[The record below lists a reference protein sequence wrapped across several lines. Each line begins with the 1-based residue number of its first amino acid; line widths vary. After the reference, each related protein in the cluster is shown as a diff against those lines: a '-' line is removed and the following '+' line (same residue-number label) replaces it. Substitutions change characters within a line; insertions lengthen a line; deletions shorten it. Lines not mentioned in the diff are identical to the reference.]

1 MAVGTKSKECTKGM
15 RRTLRKPAKLAL
27 VLCAGI
33 VGWAWLSAPALA
45 QTGATPAAADI
56 EPGKQLYMERCQHCH
71 GESGDGKGVSAA
83 VVYPKPRDFTSGI
96 YKFRTHHENANG
108 NKMAGDEDIFRSIN
122 DGLHGTS
129 MPAWGGFYNKQ
140 QIGQLVAYIKTFAS
154 VYQEDKAG
162 AALDFSGEIPSSPA
176 SIAKGKEHFE
186 KTFECHTCHGM
197 AGRGNG
203 QQALDGLKDDW
214 GERIWPANLT
224 RPWTYRGGHGRG
236 DIFRNIALGIT
247 GTPMPAFADPD
258 PMAAARE
265 ATDAQSKKDAEAFAR
280 EVRENIWHT
289 VNYVQSLWTYSDEP
303 EVKSVL
309 RAKLLDGPLPAGPDD
324 PAWKKVPVNYYPLV
338 GQVVEEPRLFHPMI
352 VGVEVQA
359 LHNGKEL
366 AFRVVWDDRTES
378 KPGGSG
384 ATETFADAVA
394 LQFPAQPLQGLER
407 PYFLMGDSKRPTDLW
422 YWRNDSPE
430 KAVLVQTTGS
440 KSFQPGE
447 NAGGLRAQGVF
458 DNGQYR
464 IVLQR
469 TLHTKNAGKEVQ
481 FEVGKFSPFSM
492 TTWDGSNGEQG
503 GGKRTVMAWYTLYLE
518 PEPSKAPMYLW
529 GIGIVVGVILQ
540 FSAYYVTRKNHGQS
554 NTVTETGRS

>member
-1 MAVGTKSKECTKGM
+1 M
-15 RRTLRKPAKLAL
+15 RQTSRRATTLAL
-27 VLCAGI
+27 MLGAGI
-33 VGWAWLSAPALA
+33 IVAWAWLSASALA
-45 QTGATPAAADI
+45 QTGATPLAPEAEA
-56 EPGKQLYMERCQHCH
+56 GKQFYIDRCQHCH
-71 GESGDGKGVSAA
+71 GENGDGKGVSAA

-96 YKFRTHHENANG
+96 YKFRTHHETTNG

-122 DGLHGTS
+122 DGLHATS

-154 VYQEDKAG
+154 VFKEDKSG
-162 AALDFSGEIPSSPA
+162 AALDFSGEILSSPA

-186 KTFECHTCHGM
+186 KTFECHTCHGI

-224 RPWTYRGGHGRG
+224 KPWTYRGGHSRR

-265 ATDAQSKKDAEAFAR
+265 ATDPQRKKDAEALAR

-289 VNYVQSLWTYSDEP
+289 VNYVQSLWTYPEEP
-303 EVKSVL
+303 EVKSTL
-309 RAKLLDGPLPAGPDD
+309 TAKLVDGPLSVDPDD
-324 PAWKKVPVNYYPLV
+324 PVWKKAPTNYYPLV
-338 GQVVEEPRLFHPMI
+338 GQVIEEPRLFTPMI
-352 VGVEVQA
+352 VGVEIQA
-359 LHNGKEL
+359 VHNGKEI

-384 ATETFADAVA
+384 STETFADALA
-394 LQFPAQPLQGLER
+394 LQFPAKPLAGSER
-407 PYFLMGDSKRPTDLW
+407 PYFLMGDGKRPTDLW
-422 YWRNDSPE
+422 YWRNNSPD
-430 KAVLVQTTGS
+430 KIVLVQTTGS
-440 KSFQPGE
+440 KSFQPGD
-447 NAGGLRAQGVF
+447 APGGLRAQGVV

-464 IVLQR
+464 VVLQR
-469 TLHTKNAGKEVQ
+469 TLRTKNAGQEVQ
-481 FEVGKFSPFSM
+481 FAVGQFLPFSV
-492 TTWDGSNGEQG
+492 TTWDGSNGERG
-503 GGKRTVMAWYTLYLE
+503 GGKRTVMAWYNLYLE
-518 PEPSKAPMYLW
+518 PEPSKTPMYLW

-540 FSAYYVTRKNHGQS
+540 FSAYYVTRKSQNQS

>member
-1 MAVGTKSKECTKGM
+1 M
-15 RRTLRKPAKLAL
+15 
-27 VLCAGI
+27 
-33 VGWAWLSAPALA
+33 PALA

-56 EPGKQLYMERCQHCH
+56 DPGKQLYMDRCQHCH

-96 YKFRTHHENANG
+96 YKFRTHHETVNG
-108 NKMAGDEDIFRSIN
+108 NKMPGDEDIFRSIN

-129 MPAWGGFYNKQ
+129 MPGWSGFYNKQ
-140 QIGQLVAYIKTFAS
+140 QIAQLVSYIKTFAS
-154 VYQEDKAG
+154 VFKDDKSG

-186 KTFECHTCHGM
+186 KTFECHTCHGI

-214 GERIWPANLT
+214 GERIWPVNLT
-224 RPWTYRGGHGRG
+224 KPWTYRGGHNRR
-236 DIFRNIALGIT
+236 DIFRDISLGIT

-265 ATDAQSKKDAEAFAR
+265 ATDTQRKKDAEALAH

-289 VNYVQSLWTYSDEP
+289 VNYVQSLWTYPEEP

-309 RAKLLDGPLPAGPDD
+309 PATLVDGPLPAGPDD
-324 PAWKKVPVNYYPLV
+324 PAWKKAATNYYPLV
-338 GQVVEEPRLFHPMI
+338 GQVIEEPRLFTPMI
-352 VGVEVQA
+352 VGVDIQA
-359 LHNGKEL
+359 LYNGKEI

-378 KPGGSG
+378 KPGSSG
-384 ATETFADAVA
+384 GAETFVDAMA
-394 LQFPAQPLQGLER
+394 LQFPAKLSEGSER
-407 PYFLMGDSKRPTDLW
+407 PYFLMGDSKRPADLW
-422 YWRNDSPE
+422 YWRNDSPD
-430 KAVLVQTTGS
+430 KAVLVQTTGA
-440 KSFQPGE
+440 KSFQPGD
-447 NAGGLRAQGVF
+447 NPGGLRAQGVV

-464 IVLQR
+464 VVLQR
-469 TLHTKNAGKEVQ
+469 TLRTKNAGQEIQ
-481 FEVGKFSPFSM
+481 FEVGKFLPFSV
-492 TTWDGSNGEQG
+492 TTWDGSNGERG
-503 GGKRTVMAWYTLYLE
+503 GGKRTVMAWYNLYLE

-554 NTVTETGRS
+554 NTVSETGRS

>member
-1 MAVGTKSKECTKGM
+1 M
-15 RRTLRKPAKLAL
+15 RRIWRRPATLAVRLGASI
-27 VLCAGI
+27 I
-33 VGWAWLSAPALA
+33 VGWVWLCVPALA
-45 QTGATPAAADI
+45 QTGATPAAADSD
-56 EPGKQLYMERCQHCH
+56 PGKQLYMDRCQHCH

-96 YKFRTHHENANG
+96 YKFRTHHETVNG
-108 NKMAGDEDIFRSIN
+108 NKMPGDEDIFRSIN

-129 MPAWGGFYNKQ
+129 MPGWSGFYNKQ
-140 QIGQLVAYIKTFAS
+140 QMAQLVSYIKTFAP
-154 VYQEDKAG
+154 VFKEDKAG
-162 AALDFSGEIPSSPA
+162 AALDFSGEIPASPA

-186 KTFECHTCHGM
+186 KTFECHTCHGT

-224 RPWTYRGGHGRG
+224 QPWTYRGGHNRR
-236 DIFRNIALGIT
+236 DMFRNIALGIT

-258 PMAAARE
+258 PMASARQ
-265 ATDAQSKKDAEAFAR
+265 ATDPQRKKDAEALAR
-280 EVRENIWHT
+280 EVREDIWHT
-289 VNYVQSLWTYSDEP
+289 VNYVQSLWTYPEEP
-303 EVKSVL
+303 EAKSVL
-309 RAKLLDGPLPAGPDD
+309 TAKLVDGPLPVGPDD
-324 PAWKKVPVNYYPLV
+324 PAWKQVDLNYYPLS
-338 GQVVEEPRLFHPMI
+338 GQVIEEPRLFTPMI

-359 LHNGKEL
+359 VHNGKEI

-384 ATETFADAVA
+384 ETETFIDAMA
-394 LQFPAQPLQGLER
+394 LQFPAKLLEGSER
-407 PYFLMGDSKRPTDLW
+407 PYFLMGDSKRPAALW
-422 YWRNDSPE
+422 YWRNDSPD

-440 KSFQPGE
+440 KSFQPGD
-447 NAGGLRAQGVF
+447 NPGGLRAQGVV

-464 IVLQR
+464 VVLQR
-469 TLHTKNAGKEVQ
+469 TLRTKNAGHEIQ
-481 FEVGKFSPFSM
+481 FEVGKFLPFSA

-503 GGKRTVMAWYTLYLE
+503 GGKRTVMAWYNLYLE

-540 FSAYYVTRKNHGQS
+540 FSAYYVTRKNQNQS